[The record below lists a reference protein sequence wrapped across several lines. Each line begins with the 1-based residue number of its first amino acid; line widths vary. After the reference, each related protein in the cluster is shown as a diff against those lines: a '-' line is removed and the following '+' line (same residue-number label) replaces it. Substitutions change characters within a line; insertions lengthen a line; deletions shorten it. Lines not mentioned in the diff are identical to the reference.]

1 MQTWKDYTKEE
12 QTRLI
17 NLQLSN
23 EDRAAN
29 QSINK
34 YLHNVNHSPSSSPRE
49 KEFVFDYSEY
59 LANYLE
65 WTEEK
70 YKDVKKKP
78 YWLTIAQLLGP
89 ERCACIVVKVLLDS
103 CLSSRLI
110 QTADGIKYDSNNL
123 GDFKG
128 QTKQSVLSRIARELW
143 LAIGIRTAKENYSE
157 DFFRQSH
164 YFKNWNKKRM
174 KAFAK
179 KCQTLPK
186 WDNKKR
192 NVVALSFYALM
203 VGDEDSVMPFV
214 DDTITIVKNNQIKK
228 YTIVT
233 LRDEFTNNFE
243 EFHAFY
249 QYYKWLYYPMVV
261 PPIPHQ
267 WPCNTPDEYG
277 GSLNIEYRKS
287 SIHNSRA
294 GSYHKNNSQHSR
306 SSVET
311 LNNLQQTE
319 WKVNKRV
326 LTVLENLYKSNN
338 QVCNLPPYELN
349 EFVFAD
355 PYPEE
360 GTREEIGKW
369 KQKRTECWGEWEKSK
384 QKRMQMEMRLLI
396 ANDLGDLNFWHSYSC
411 DFRGRAYTQST
422 ILSPQSGDFD
432 AALIEFAEGVEVD
445 DDMLYWIKVNVA
457 NLWDQDKIPFD
468 DRVKWVD
475 NNIDMLSQVA
485 QFPEETVRLWEDD
498 KKKKNVSFRRLAATF
513 DLFSAIN
520 IKLSFIPIHLDGTCN
535 GIQHWVAAM
544 LDEML
549 ASYVNVCDTDK
560 PGDMYNFIASMSTD
574 KMIAERTEND
584 YFDLFLT
591 HWEETTDDNKMPRSL
606 PKRTVMCDPYGVTY
620 YSARQYIRSEGHLD
634 WCRDMLEP
642 RGLSWQGAIVE
653 CTSVIWESLQEALI
667 RPNLAKEYI
676 KSCVELCYNDD
687 ERKKKP
693 LEWVTPNGFK
703 VRQYYT
709 EHIEYITDIA
719 LLLKNDVRIRHTAEM
734 WQFTDEMNPRKMMT
748 AIPPNWV
755 HSLDAAHMSMVVNY
769 LARAGCK
776 NFSMIHDSF
785 GVTCDFAKQLSEVVR
800 IMFYEIHKENQL
812 VKFKQSIENFVEHPV
827 PDPPE
832 RGSLDPEE
840 ILRSTYLF
848 N

>member
-23 EDRAAN
+23 EDRAAM

-49 KEFVFDYSEY
+49 KEFVFDYSNY
-59 LANYLE
+59 LTEYLE
-65 WTEEK
+65 WAEDK

-78 YWLTIAQLLGP
+78 YWITIAQLLGP

-110 QTADGIKYDSNNL
+110 QTADGIKYDSNNI

-143 LAIGIRTAKENYSE
+143 LAIGIRQAKENFSE

-174 KAFAK
+174 KAFAR
-179 KCQTLPK
+179 KCKTLPE

-203 VGDEDSVMPFV
+203 VGDQESVMPFV
-214 DDTITIVKNNQIKK
+214 DDTVTIVKNGQIKK
-228 YTIVT
+228 YTVVT
-233 LRDEFTNNFE
+233 LRNEFTKNFE

-249 QYYKWLYYPMVV
+249 QYYKWLYYPMLA

-267 WPCNTPDEYG
+267 YPCSSPDQYG

-287 SIHNSRA
+287 SIHNARA
-294 GSYHKNNSQHSR
+294 GSYHRNNSQHSQA
-306 SSVET
+306 SVET

-319 WKVNKRV
+319 WAVNKRV
-326 LTVLENLYKSNN
+326 LECLENLYKTNN
-338 QVCNLPPYELN
+338 GYCNLPPYELDD
-349 EFVFAD
+349 FVFSE
-355 PYPEE
+355 PFPEE
-360 GTREEIGKW
+360 GTREAMAQW
-369 KQKRTECWGEWEKSK
+369 KQKRSECWGEWEKSK

-396 ANDLGDLNFWHSYSC
+396 ARDLKDFVFWHAYSA

-422 ILSPQSGDFD
+422 LLSPQSGDFD
-432 AALIEFAEGVEVD
+432 AGLIQFSVPVD
-445 DDMLYWIKVNVA
+445 VTEKGLYWIKVNVA
-457 NLWDQDKIPFD
+457 NLWDQDKLSFD
-468 DRVKWVD
+468 DRVKWTES
-475 NNIDMLSQVA
+475 NLEMLRKVA
-485 QFPEETVRLWEDD
+485 ENPEETVSIWEDK
-498 KKKKNVSFRRLAATF
+498 KKKKNVSFRRLAATI
-513 DLFSAIN
+513 DLFHAIN
-520 IKLSFIPIHLDGTCN
+520 DKKSYVPCHLDGTCN

-544 LDEML
+544 LDETL
-549 ASYVNVCDTDK
+549 AKYVNVCDTDL
-560 PGDMYNFIASMSTD
+560 PGDMYKFIANMSTR
-574 KMIAERTEND
+574 KMQQEREEND

-591 HWEETTDDNKMPRSL
+591 HWQETEDDECMPRSL
-606 PKRTVMCDPYGVTY
+606 PKRPVMCDPYGVTY

-653 CTSVIWESLQEALI
+653 CTSVIWESLQEALVK
-667 RPNLAKEYI
+667 PNLAKEYI
-676 KSCVELCYNDD
+676 KQCVEVCYNNEDK
-687 ERKKKP
+687 KKKP
-693 LEWVTPNGFK
+693 LEWVAPNGFK

-709 EHIEYITDIA
+709 EHVEYITDIA

-734 WQFTDEMNPRKMMT
+734 WQFTDDMDPRKMTT

-755 HSLDAAHMSMVVNY
+755 HSIDAAHMSMVVNF
-769 LARAGCK
+769 LARNGCSR
-776 NFSMIHDSF
+776 FSMIHDSF
-785 GVTCDFAKQLSEVVR
+785 GVPCNFIPMLVETVR

-812 VKFKQSIENFVEHPV
+812 RKFKQSVENFVEHPI
-827 PDPPE
+827 PEPPE
-832 RGSLDPEE
+832 RGGLDPEE

-848 N
+848 C